1 MHFTK
6 FPHEQLLRCPA
17 PCAQTVERHFINS
30 TKEVPAAPTCHL
42 SGLARYPLTAAKQ
55 CELARARVCECVLTT
70 RGEESNRGFS
80 VSICAPQRWI
90 L

>member
-55 CELARARVCECVLTT
+55 CELARARARV
-70 RGEESNRGFS
+70 S
-80 VSICAPQRWI
+80 VF
-90 L
+90 